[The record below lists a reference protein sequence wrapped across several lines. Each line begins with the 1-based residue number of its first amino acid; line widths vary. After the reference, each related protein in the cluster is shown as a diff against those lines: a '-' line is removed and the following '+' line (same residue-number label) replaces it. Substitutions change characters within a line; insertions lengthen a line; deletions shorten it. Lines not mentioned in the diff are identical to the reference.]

1 MSIRDMNER
10 ERRRTQRGK
19 ILIAIEVVQERAT
32 NRRKE
37 AQAPTEPAEELF
49 NDTVVRNWMPLLFD
63 AMIAPDADPDVK
75 RMALEAGD
83 RAHINQIYSAG
94 ASQQQCG
101 TLSSPSTG
109 SDRSY
114 GPETTRRKLLEARSG
129 NLRLAPR
136 R

>member
-1 MSIRDMNER
+1 MSGNGGARSE
-10 ERRRTQRGK
+10 GK
-19 ILIAIEVVQERAT
+19 SWQPSAIEEVQERST

-49 NDTVVRNWMPLLFD
+49 NDTAVKNWMPLLFD
-63 AMIAPDADPDVK
+63 AMIAPDTDPDVK

-94 ASQQQCG
+94 ASQQQWDAFV
-101 TLSSPSTG
+101 TEYRIRQILWTH
-109 SDRSY
+109 Y
-114 GPETTRRKLLEARSG
+114 GPETIRRRLLEARSG
-129 NLRLAPR
+129 NLRLTPR